1 MRSLHDLK
9 PYLQKYLTPVAKKLI
24 DRDVFPV
31 QLMLIACGLS
41 LVVGII
47 MAALAPV
54 SIAIF
59 LLLPLALGA
68 RLLLN
73 AIDEILIKKLKKK
86 SKYAFYLSEMTD
98 VFSDVVLYLPFLYV
112 PDISQVLVV
121 FNVFAAIFTEFAG
134 VLGVGVT
141 QARRNQGPMGKVD
154 RAVAFSVVAIVY
166 GFGLLDA
173 GAVNFLLTVIFLAQA
188 LTIYNRV
195 IAAVGVKA

>member
-9 PYLQKYLTPVAKKLI
+9 PYLQRYLTPVAGKLI
-24 DRDVFPV
+24 ERDVFPV

-47 MAALAPV
+47 MAALVPV
-54 SIAIF
+54 SAAIF
-59 LLLPLALGA
+59 LLLPFALGA

-86 SKYAFYLSEMTD
+86 SRYAFYLSEMTD
-98 VFSDVVLYLPFLYV
+98 VFSDIVLYLPFLYV
-112 PDISQVLVV
+112 PGISQVLVV

-134 VLGVGVT
+134 VLGIGVT
-141 QARRNQGPMGKVD
+141 QNRRNQGPMGKVD
-154 RAVAFSVVAIVY
+154 RAVAFSIVAIVY

>member
-9 PYLQKYLTPVAKKLI
+9 PYFQKYLMPVASRLI
-24 DRDVFPV
+24 DHDVSPV
-31 QLMLIACGLS
+31 QLMAIACGLS
-41 LVVGII
+41 LIIGIV
-47 MAALAPV
+47 MAALAPL
-54 SIAIF
+54 SAGIF

-73 AIDEILIKKLKKK
+73 AIDEIIIKKIKKK

-98 VFSDVVLYLPFLYV
+98 VFSDIVLYLPFLYV
-112 PDISQVLVV
+112 PGISQVLVV

-141 QARRNQGPMGKVD
+141 QTRRTHGPMGKVD
-154 RAVAFSVVAIVY
+154 RAVAFSFVAIVY
-166 GFGLLDA
+166 GFGVLDA
-173 GAVNFLLTVIFLAQA
+173 GAVNFLLTIIFLAQA

-195 IAAVGVKA
+195 IAAVGVKI